1 MTFNRVGKTL
11 FLTGSLAA
19 TCAQANNAE
28 DSNKSNIAP
37 GANLQDNYPPRLYDS
52 NAHTNDV
59 LPRATLPISSR
70 PDPHN
75 GYSNTHRSGRGQ
87 GLEVRQ
93 PHPQRLH
100 RAAVDRKGDG
110 LPQFTLYTGINVTF
124 GK

>member
-59 LPRATLPISSR
+59 LPRATLPIS
-70 PDPHN
+70 PHYIPI
-75 GYSNTHRSGRGQ
+75 GPGVGKVWKSGSHILNVFIEPLWTAR
-87 GLEVRQ
+87 VTVCRNS
-93 PHPQRLH
+93 PCT
-100 RAAVDRKGDG
+100 RAS
-110 LPQFTLYTGINVTF
+110 T
-124 GK
+124 